1 MDSANGTLFDIFVG
15 DVDRNCVVPNQAL
28 DLFLEQL
35 LAQTVASN
43 RAVKNEMLTIQRQR
57 DSVYVEDL
65 NVKYLK
71 EISLI
76 PSLVCTVCWRF
87 LFPDQKK
94 VCYKDLPSLCVRDG
108 EILCKCCYEKT
119 LKPCFSYRS

>member
-1 MDSANGTLFDIFVG
+1 M
-15 DVDRNCVVPNQAL
+15 
-28 DLFLEQL
+28 
-35 LAQTVASN
+35 ASN

-108 EILCKCCYEKT
+108 EILCKFCYEKT
-119 LKPCFSYRS
+119 LKSCFSYRSLLGNNLWCGNVPQCFQGLTLVEKK